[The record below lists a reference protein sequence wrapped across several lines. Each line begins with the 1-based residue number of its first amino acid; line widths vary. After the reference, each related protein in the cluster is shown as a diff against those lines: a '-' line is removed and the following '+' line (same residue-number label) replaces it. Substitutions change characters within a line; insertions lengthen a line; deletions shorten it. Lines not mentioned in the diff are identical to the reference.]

1 MRRVLL
7 AMLVAITTVAPVLAD
22 PAAPLTI
29 SEALAQADARNPD
42 IAAARSDVDIAR
54 AGLTQT
60 APTPLQADAT
70 KATTQDVPLGLGP
83 LQTFSAGLTQQL
95 SPTTGAQ
102 RSAAAA
108 AVEVA
113 QAQLAGVRLDVDRR
127 VVAAYYGLA
136 SAQAVVVAAVQSV
149 QNASAFE
156 RSAALRARVGAV
168 GNFEVL
174 RAQVERRRAQTDLL
188 RSQAQERTADIALDV
203 LIGRSGDVPNAV
215 TLALPQSTTTDLGA
229 LYAKAQRIDP
239 ELSQFRAG
247 IRQAIA
253 QQRVA
258 LLQRAPSLGLSAGY
272 LFQRAPGSGGVTS
285 RGPTTA
291 ITLSVPLFDYGTIRG
306 AAAEARARQAQA
318 RAHLQ
323 GRDAALRG
331 EIETDVAEIES
342 AQARLTFSRESLTQ
356 AQEALRLAQFGYDR
370 GALGILDVVTARNE
384 VALAQSEVTRASAD
398 LGASIARLHLIV
410 GEPVSP

>member
-1 MRRVLL
+1 
-7 AMLVAITTVAPVLAD
+7 MLVAIATVAPAVAD
-22 PAAPLTI
+22 PVAPLTI
-29 SEALAQADARNPD
+29 SEALVQADARNPD

-54 AGLTQT
+54 ARLTQT

-70 KATTQDVPLGLGP
+70 KAATQDVPLGLGP
-83 LQTFSAGLTQQL
+83 LQIFNAGLSQQL
-95 SPTTGAQ
+95 SLTTGAQ

-113 QAQLAGVRLDVDRR
+113 QAQLAGVRLDIDRR

-136 SAQAVVVAAVQSV
+136 SAQAVVMAAVTSV
-149 QNASAFE
+149 QNASTFE
-156 RSAALRARVGAV
+156 RSAALRSKVGAV
-168 GNFEVL
+168 GSFEVL

-188 RSQAQERTADIALDV
+188 RAQAQEQTADIALDV
-203 LIGRSGDVPNAV
+203 LIGRSDDVTNSV
-215 TLALPQSTTTDLGA
+215 TLALPQSTTTHLEA

-239 ELSQFRAG
+239 QLAEFRAG

-253 QQRVA
+253 QQRAA

-272 LFQRAPGSGGVTS
+272 LFQRALVSGGVIS

-291 ITLSVPLFDYGTIRG
+291 ITLSLPLFDYGTIRG
-306 AAAEARARQAQA
+306 ADAEARARQAQA
-318 RAHLQ
+318 RAQLQ
-323 GRDAALRG
+323 GRDLALRG
-331 EIETDVAEIES
+331 EIETDIAEIES
-342 AQARLTFSRESLTQ
+342 AQARLTFSRESLTG

-384 VALAQSEVTRASAD
+384 VALAQSEVTQASAD